1 MLFYVETGLLCTLI
15 EARTAAQ
22 ARRIALREMGTYVG
36 VDLVRKATEEDI
48 AWVTAMQGRRS
59 ET

>member
-1 MLFYVETGLLCTLI
+1 MLFYVETGLGCTLI
-15 EARTAAQ
+15 EAHTISE
-22 ARRIALREMGTYVG
+22 ARRIALREAGTYAE

-48 AWVTAMQGRRS
+48 AWVTSMQGRRS